1 MTGLGG
7 SLIGSV
13 GRWLDRGINRLMGA
27 ETPAPSDGSLSDD
40 EGVRLAGLH
49 RKTGSVIGG
58 SSTVRPGFDINDCHV
73 TAGVSLRFVIMDCRG
88 HANSLCHGQVSS
100 LYTSSGLPGMTCTS

>member
-40 EGVRLAGLH
+40 EGVRHVGLH
-49 RKTGSVIGG
+49 RKTGSAVGG
-58 SSTVRPGFDINDCHV
+58 SSTVCPLSTKQHALHSKSAACY
-73 TAGVSLRFVIMDCRG
+73 ASLECGPEELHWD
-88 HANSLCHGQVSS
+88 Q
-100 LYTSSGLPGMTCTS
+100 GL

>member
-40 EGVRLAGLH
+40 EGVRHTGLH
-49 RKTGSVIGG
+49 RKTGSAIGG
-58 SSTVRPGFDINDCHV
+58 SSTVCLRTCREQV
-73 TAGVSLRFVIMDCRG
+73 TCV
-88 HANSLCHGQVSS
+88 
-100 LYTSSGLPGMTCTS
+100 SGLCQVYGAI